1 MRVAFDTAP
10 LVRPYPPGVV
20 RACRGLVEALK
31 SSGRLEIVE
40 LAPAEGEG
48 ERAWR
53 QRCLPRLARQ
63 AGCAGV
69 HSPVSAFPWFGE
81 GRRVYTVHEL
91 PWRHG
96 ARENAGLRHR
106 FWARLGTRRADAT
119 LCPTELVRRDL
130 LAEAPRR
137 AERVH
142 VCSWGSSEEPTSGT
156 TVDLPGPFVLALGAT
171 RAKKNLAASLRGLSA
186 LASSNESPL
195 QLVVTGEEAEES
207 APDLRL
213 ARELGLEERVHRLGH
228 VDEAT
233 RQALLRQAS
242 ALVVLSR
249 SEGFGFPVLEALA
262 AGRPVVVREGS
273 AAAEVAGSCG
283 IVVDS
288 EDPPAVAAALQA
300 AVATADQER
309 DARRARAAAFS
320 WERCASR
327 VEEVWLRW
335 A

>member
-1 MRVAFDTAP
+1 
-10 LVRPYPPGVV
+10 V

-31 SSGRLEIVE
+31 SSGRIEIIE
-40 LAPAEGEG
+40 LAPADGES
-48 ERAWR
+48 ERSWR
-53 QRCLPRLARQ
+53 QRRLARLARQ

-69 HSPVSAFPWFGE
+69 HSPVSAFPWFGQ
-81 GRRVYTVHEL
+81 GRRVHTVHEL

-96 ARENAGLRHR
+96 VRENAGLRHR
-106 FWARLGTRRADAT
+106 LWARLGPRRADAT
-119 LCPTELVRRDL
+119 LCPTELVRSDL
-130 LAEAPRR
+130 LAETPRR
-137 AERVH
+137 AEQVH
-142 VCSWGSSEEPTSGT
+142 VCSWGSCEQPASGAA
-156 TVDLPGPFVLALGAT
+156 VDVPGPFVLALGAT

-186 LASSNESPL
+186 LGSPAETPL
-195 QLVVTGEEAEES
+195 QLVVTGEDSEES

-242 ALVVLSR
+242 AVVVLSR

-262 AGRPVVVREGS
+262 AGRPVVVQEGS
-273 AAAEVAGSCG
+273 AAAEVAGPCG

-288 EDPPAVAAALQA
+288 EDPPAVAAALHA
-300 AVATADQER
+300 AVAIADQDR
-309 DARRARAAAFS
+309 DARRVRAAEFS

-327 VEEVWLRW
+327 VEEVWLQW

>member
-31 SSGRLEIVE
+31 RSGRMEIVE
-40 LAPAEGEG
+40 LAPADGEG

-53 QRCLPRLARQ
+53 QRRLPRLAEE

-81 GRRVYTVHEL
+81 GRRVHTVHEL

-96 ARENAGLRHR
+96 VRENAGLRHR

-119 LCPTELVRRDL
+119 LCPTEFVRRDL
-130 LAEAPRR
+130 LTVAPRS
-137 AERVH
+137 AEQVH
-142 VCSWGSSEEPTSGT
+142 VCSWGSSEQPSSGA

-171 RAKKNLAASLRGLSA
+171 RAKKYLAASLRGLSA
-186 LASSNESPL
+186 LVSPAETPL
-195 QLVVTGEEAEES
+195 QLVVTGEESEES

-233 RQALLRQAS
+233 RQALLRKAS
-242 ALVVLSR
+242 ALVVFSH

-262 AGRPVVVREGS
+262 AGCPVVVRGGS

-283 IVVDS
+283 VVVEP
-288 EDPPAVAAALQA
+288 EDPPAVAAALYA
-300 AVATADQER
+300 AVAIADQDR
-309 DARRARAAAFS
+309 DVRRARAAEFS

-327 VEEVWLRW
+327 VEEVWLQW
-335 A
+335 D